1 MRDCCHVFLLWSCG
15 EQQPPCKAKS
25 KAHACCNIRFLR
37 LRRERRRVCRRSAH
51 HALGH
56 CLRRHLLSCCLPH
69 LHELQPSLQSSGG
82 GCSVQY
88 RDRTTCSRCRTCAHS
103 YLIKPQRFPF
113 LAFDSCRISSSQRP
127 LLSIL
132 RLRSSGRILPELSD
146 ERETRRIV
154 RERATPLFG
163 NSGMKDDFD
172 IKLPLLTQ
180 V

>member
-37 LRRERRRVCRRSAH
+37 LRRERRRVCRWSAH

-69 LHELQPSLQSSGG
+69 LHELQPPLQSSGG

-88 RDRTTCSRCRTCAHS
+88 RDRTTCSRCRTCAHP

-132 RLRSSGRILPELSD
+132 RRDQAEGFYLNFHTSAKQE
-146 ERETRRIV
+146 E
-154 RERATPLFG
+154 
-163 NSGMKDDFD
+163 
-172 IKLPLLTQ
+172 
-180 V
+180 